1 MAVVLKTTEMKVSQ
15 GSNPWLSVLT
25 KMNAFLFSLRFA
37 LAVGLIALITLSVS
51 CGLLIMLVGL
61 GLLMLPYLG
70 PGWTTLTLY
79 GLLVATAFYVTKK
92 HNRKI
97 RPLQMKTLTF
107 LIISG
112 GLVAIGY
119 SLFTLS
125 IPMFIIYA
133 IFLALLSALAL
144 LEANPYNRK

>member
-25 KMNAFLFSLRFA
+25 KMSAFLFSLRLT
-37 LAVGLIALITLSVS
+37 LAVALLALVGLTIAS
-51 CGLLIMLVGL
+51 GLLITLVGL

-79 GLLVATAFYVTKK
+79 GLLVATALYVTKK
-92 HNRKI
+92 HNRKL

-107 LIISG
+107 LIISA

-133 IFLALLSALAL
+133 IFLALLGALAL